1 MNLVDFIIIYLAC
14 GAPFGVYYFLQSRNK
29 TESPIIWLKI
39 FLTFFFWIPF
49 AFLFV
54 RQFLASDENLHSNYY
69 LTSAFEVK
77 DEGNIYLIQKEIEKK
92 FSESRLD
99 FSLFEFRET
108 LERYVGLTL
117 ANQETFTK
125 VSERE
130 KEIFRIAE
138 NSNIELA
145 ANCLHRRNRKLLAF
159 HQTEA
164 RQDFLQIIRK
174 LSGSMTDK
182 KNLESLAIEF
192 VRLLNDKQAQ
202 NSLEKIF
209 TANLQPDI
217 PPSVLQREKDLWN
230 PQEHKLLHAQPNST
244 HFQAMTTTTALR
256 RKD

>member
-1 MNLVDFIIIYLAC
+1 MNLTDFIIIYLAC
-14 GAPFGVYYFLQSRNK
+14 GAPFGVYYFLQNRN
-29 TESPIIWLKI
+29 EVDSPITWLKI

-49 AFLFV
+49 AFLFI
-54 RQFLASDENLHSNYY
+54 RQFLASNENLHSNHY
-69 LTSAFEVK
+69 LPSAFEAE

-92 FSESRLD
+92 FSESRLE
-99 FSLFEFRET
+99 FSLFELRET

-117 ANQETFTK
+117 ANQEAFTK
-125 VSERE
+125 VSEQE

-138 NSNIELA
+138 NSNVQIA

-182 KNLESLAIEF
+182 KNLEYLVNEF
-192 VRLLNDKQAQ
+192 VRLLRDEQAQ

-209 TANLQPDI
+209 ATNLQTGI

-230 PQEHKLLHAQPNST
+230 PQEHKLLHVQPNST
-244 HFQAMTTTTALR
+244 HFQAARATTALR

>member
-14 GAPFGVYYFLQSRNK
+14 GAPFGVYYFLQSRNE
-29 TESPIIWLKI
+29 TETPAIWLKI
-39 FLTFFFWIPF
+39 LLTFFFWIPF

-54 RQFLASDENLHSNYY
+54 RQFLVSNKNLQSNYY
-69 LTSAFEVK
+69 LTPAFEAK

-92 FSESRLD
+92 FSESCLD
-99 FSLFEFRET
+99 FPLFEFRET

-138 NSNIELA
+138 NSNVELA

-164 RQDFLQIIRK
+164 RQDFLQLIRK

-182 KNLESLAIEF
+182 KSLENLATEF
-192 VRLLNDKQAQ
+192 VRLLKDKQAQ

-209 TANLQPDI
+209 ATNLQTDI
-217 PPSVLQREKDLWN
+217 PLSILQREKDLWN

-244 HFQAMTTTTALR
+244 HFQAIRATTALR